1 MKIITDRKWKHL
13 LYFYQLTKS
22 EKARLD
28 WIDYE
33 FAPVFRYR
41 GNVFSL
47 DEFMRTTGIPE
58 LSEWHG
64 YASDTYFSGVIIK
77 ISPDGERY
85 MIGRYYA

>member
-1 MKIITDRKWKHL
+1 MFGAAVSSGKVSIHAP
-13 LYFYQLTKS
+13 
-22 EKARLD
+22 ARG
-28 WIDYE
+28 
-33 FAPVFRYR
+33 AT
-41 GNVFSL
+41 L